1 MTVAIVIN
9 INAIMKSSILI
20 GRCFENKLATQA
32 KAMPK
37 KRATFKS
44 IVVFSKKTGI
54 ITHSAI
60 MVNTALTDKQRILS
74 NGILNVFFILIIQLY
89 LIKFL
94 FQPFTKPAQGQN
106 KDKRRTS

>member
-9 INAIMKSSILI
+9 INAIMKSSIFI

-37 KRATFKS
+37 RVTFES
-44 IVVFSKKTGI
+44 IVVFSRKTGI

-74 NGILNVFFILIIQLY
+74 NGILNVSLFSIIQLY
-89 LIKFL
+89 LINFL
-94 FQPFTKPAQGQN
+94 FQPFTKPTQGHN

>member
-9 INAIMKSSILI
+9 INAIIKSSILI

-37 KRATFKS
+37 RATFES
-44 IVVFSKKTGI
+44 IVVFSRKTGI
-54 ITHSAI
+54 ITHSTI

-89 LIKFL
+89 LIKFS
-94 FQPFTKPAQGQN
+94 FQPFTKPAQGHN
-106 KDKRRTS
+106 KDKRRIS